1 MRGNRAIGLE
11 ETMQISEVT
20 QVAETVLTRIRD
32 ATIAPHQKKEL
43 HRRFNRQELADLV
56 GRTRSYLAKIEK
68 ELVEEKVLSP
78 IEDKG
83 PTRFEVKHVRELQQ
97 HFGTTP
103 WRDPDLDEA
112 LVLAVSSLKGGVAKT
127 TLTTYTAQ
135 HLASKGYRVLIV
147 DMDNQ
152 ASATATFG
160 IIPDL
165 EVSESQTVLGFFEG
179 SQETL
184 DYAIQE
190 TYWPGLDLIP
200 TNLTAFNIEWSLAAE
215 LMKGGESTRDELL
228 NLLRDGIET
237 VKDNYDVVIIDCP
250 PNLGTTSM
258 NIFRAADALLI
269 PTPAK
274 LLDFSSTVQY
284 LRMVD
289 QYSEELGLSDGYKF
303 IKMATTLYEGRFYN
317 NQPNQ
322 QMKIRGIMKKIFG
335 DMLLNAPFYKTNE
348 IENAAAS
355 MTTVLEDRRP
365 QKKALEMIS
374 RFCREVE
381 AEILHTWPSKQKEA
395 FDMKKALKEEAA
407 DMEDVA

>member
-1 MRGNRAIGLE
+1 
-11 ETMQISEVT
+11 MQIAKVAGF
-20 QVAETVLTRIRD
+20 AETVLTRIRD
-32 ATIAPHQKKEL
+32 ATIAPLSSKQL
-43 HRRFNRQELADLV
+43 QRRFTRQEVAELV
-56 GRTRSYLAKIEK
+56 GRSRNYLAKIEP
-68 ELVEEKVLSP
+68 ELIDSGALSEVTEK
-78 IEDKG
+78 G
-83 PTRFEVKHVRELQQ
+83 AARFEVKHVLEFQD
-97 HFGTTP
+97 HFGTRP
-103 WRDPDLDEA
+103 WRNSELDEA

-127 TLTTYTAQ
+127 TLTTHLAQ
-135 HLASKGYRVLIV
+135 HLACKGYRVLIV

-165 EVSESQTVLGFFEG
+165 EVKEDDTVLPFFEG
-179 SQETL
+179 REETL
-184 DYAIQE
+184 AYAIQN

-215 LMKGGESTRDELL
+215 LMEGGADARNELL
-228 NLLRDGIET
+228 SLLKDGIDT
-237 VKDNYDVVIIDCP
+237 IKDRYDVVIIDCP

-289 QYSEELGLSDGYKF
+289 RYSDELGLNEGYKF
-303 IKMATTLYEGRFYN
+303 IKMATTLYEGRLYGD
-317 NQPNQ
+317 QPNQ
-322 QMKIRGIMKKIFG
+322 QMKIRGIMQKIFG
-335 DMLLNAPFYKTNE
+335 DLMLDAPFYKTSE

-365 QKKALEMIS
+365 QKKALDMIS
-374 RFCREVE
+374 RFCMEVE
-381 AEILHTWPSKQKEA
+381 AEILQTWPSKQKEA
-395 FDMKKALKEEAA
+395 FEIKKALKQYT
-407 DMEDVA
+407 DDVE